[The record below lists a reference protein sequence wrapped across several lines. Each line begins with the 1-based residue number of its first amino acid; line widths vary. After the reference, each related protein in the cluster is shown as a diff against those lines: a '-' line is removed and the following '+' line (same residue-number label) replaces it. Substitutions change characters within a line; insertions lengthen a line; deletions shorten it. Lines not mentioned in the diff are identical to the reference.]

1 MNSGKQPTTVL
12 MDANYLP
19 PVASFVE
26 LQSISIVS
34 IDIQQPF
41 KKSTHQNR
49 CKILG
54 ANGTILLTVPLQG
67 GRGVKKNTRD
77 VKISYDERWQQIH
90 WNSICSA
97 YNKSSYFQFYE
108 DQFRHFYEKKTEFLI
123 DLNVQLMRT
132 CFRILA
138 LDIEIELISNHYQNQ
153 MENLSEK
160 TIKINAPEIILPYY
174 QVFQH
179 KHGFVAGLSIIDL
192 IFNRG
197 PDATSYLGNQ
207 Q

>member
-1 MNSGKQPTTVL
+1 MNSGRQPTTFL
-12 MDANYLP
+12 IEANYLP
-19 PVASFVE
+19 PVAWFVE
-26 LQSISIVS
+26 LHSSSMVS

-54 ANGTILLTVPLQG
+54 ANGTQLLTVPLQG
-67 GRGVKKNTRD
+67 GRGVKKNIRD
-77 VKISYDERWQQIH
+77 VKISYEERWQQIH

-108 DQFRHFYEKKTEFLI
+108 DQFRHFYERKTEFLI
-123 DLNVQLMRT
+123 DLNVHLMQT

-138 LDIEIELISNHYQNQ
+138 LGVEIELVSDSNHIKT
-153 MENLSEK
+153 LSEK
-160 TIKINAPEIILPYY
+160 TIKINASEKLLPYY

-192 IFNRG
+192 IFNKG
-197 PDATSYLGNQ
+197 PDAKSYFGNQ